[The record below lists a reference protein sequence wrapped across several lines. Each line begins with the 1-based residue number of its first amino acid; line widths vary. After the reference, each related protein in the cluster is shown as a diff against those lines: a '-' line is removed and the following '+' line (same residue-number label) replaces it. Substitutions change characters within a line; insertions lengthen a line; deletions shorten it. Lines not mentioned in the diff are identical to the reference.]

1 MMKNQGC
8 EGYTLI
14 KNDIIKNTNISR
26 SVRVFAMELLSRCYD
41 KKISCFPS
49 QQTLATDM
57 GVSVRTIQRWV
68 KILKQ
73 EGIIKV
79 IRRGFNMTNEYFM
92 LMKQKVI
99 KGVTEVKKAMNKAH
113 KSYTKAKGHFNNYN
127 QRTYD
132 FNDLEKGLLQ
142 Y

>member
-1 MMKNQGC
+1 MSGF
-8 EGYTLI
+8 TLI
-14 KNDIIKNTNISR
+14 KNEIIKNTNISR
-26 SVRVFAMELLSRCYD
+26 SVRLFAIELLSRCYND
-41 KKISCFPS
+41 KTSCYPS
-49 QQTLATDM
+49 QETLAKDM

-68 KILKQ
+68 KILK
-73 EGIIKV
+73 ENNIIRV
-79 IRRGFNMTNEYFM
+79 IRRGFNKTNEYFM